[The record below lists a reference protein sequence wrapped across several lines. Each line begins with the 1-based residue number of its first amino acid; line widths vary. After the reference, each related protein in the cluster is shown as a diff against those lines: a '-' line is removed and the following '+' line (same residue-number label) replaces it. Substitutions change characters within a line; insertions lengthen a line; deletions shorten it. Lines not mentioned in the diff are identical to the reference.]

1 MLAIN
6 IKAILATGVV
16 VRIVSC
22 WLYTAQT
29 CLESNEPAIR
39 FDYYQLHHNSPG
51 KDHSGVGSK
60 GFADYKPRY
69 FSRCDESAKSM
80 YFKKIASD

>member
-1 MLAIN
+1 MLACN
-6 IKAILATGVV
+6 FKAILATGVV
-16 VRIVSC
+16 IGIVSC

-39 FDYYQLHHNSPG
+39 FDHYQLHHNSPVKIIQG
-51 KDHSGVGSK
+51 WGQK
-60 GFADYKPRY
+60 GFVDYKPRY

-80 YFKKIASD
+80 YFKKTASD